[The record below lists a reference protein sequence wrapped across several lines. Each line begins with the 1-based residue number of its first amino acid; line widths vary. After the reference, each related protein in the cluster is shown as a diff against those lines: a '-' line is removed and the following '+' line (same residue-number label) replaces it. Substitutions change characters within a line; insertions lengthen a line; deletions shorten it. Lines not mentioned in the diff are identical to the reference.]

1 MRESSALSAKGRK
14 SNRLSD
20 DAQPSF
26 SAAEMS
32 SDFSGRQ
39 ASAFYSCLAIP
50 VEGATPIQD
59 QDSQPKST
67 STSPQ
72 SATTPKRAPRKS
84 KTDALAA
91 MQIQAS
97 SSDDKSQSS
106 YQVTGVRTFDDPGP
120 PIAISPVLDMT
131 SVKTTSPRNPPTRK
145 HPRPFGLED
154 CPTYHPTMEEF
165 KDPLGYIRSI
175 SEHAKNYGI
184 CKIVPPESWKMPFTT
199 DTEVSLFAT
208 FPRRARELTP
218 FLGPQAFRFKT
229 RLQCLNSIE
238 ASSRAKVN
246 FLEQLYRFHK
256 QQGNSRVSV
265 PTINNKSLDLWLLRK
280 EVHKLG
286 GYEAVCCFTSHRH
299 PLLIHPPKV
308 NKGKKWADLGRL
320 LGFSGIPGLSTQIK
334 NSYTRVILPYE
345 HFCER
350 VRNNPSISKVD
361 KRVSSPDLGRESNAN
376 PNTSMTLM
384 STRGKSRAGAST
396 TPKHKERD
404 IEPSVKEEGT
414 SVYDDNSPPLSP
426 LSSASSTL
434 SDPPDERDLQDA
446 EGTSETVRGKR
457 KKDENGEGSSGAVA
471 NGKPRNGTSSAEVM
485 PCPSNIIDINV
496 R

>member
-1 MRESSALSAKGRK
+1 MRESSTLPAKGRK
-14 SNRLSD
+14 SHRQSD
-20 DAQPSF
+20 DAQPSL

-59 QDSQPKST
+59 QDTQPKST
-67 STSPQ
+67 SPQ
-72 SATTPKRAPRKS
+72 STTTPKRAPRKS

-91 MQIQAS
+91 MQIQAN
-97 SSDDKSQSS
+97 SSDDRSQSS
-106 YQVTGVRTFDDPGP
+106 YQVTGLRTFDDPGP
-120 PIAISPVLDMT
+120 PIAVSPVLDMT
-131 SVKTTSPRNPPTRK
+131 SVKTTSPRNPPPRK
-145 HPRPFGLED
+145 HPRPFGLDD

-199 DTEVSLFAT
+199 DTEVPAPAT
-208 FPRRARELTP
+208 FSRRAGSLTS
-218 FLGPQAFRFKT
+218 FLGPQLFRFKT

-256 QQGNSRVSV
+256 QQGNPRVSV

-286 GYEAVCCFTSHRH
+286 GYDVVCALASYLPPSSFTH
-299 PLLIHPPKV
+299 LPKV

-361 KRVSSPDLGRESNAN
+361 KRVSSPDLGRESNIN

-384 STRGKSRAGAST
+384 STRGKSRAST
-396 TPKHKERD
+396 SSVSRQKERD
-404 IEPSVKEEGT
+404 AEPTVKEEGA

-434 SDPPDERDLQDA
+434 SDPPDERDPQDP

-457 KKDENGEGSSGAVA
+457 KKDEGGEGSSGAAV
-471 NGKPRNGTSSAEVM
+471 NGKPRNGTSSSEVK
-485 PCPSNIIDINV
+485 SRVSDVVNT

>member
-1 MRESSALSAKGRK
+1 MGGKGDGPPDPASALRVGEAPGHEDRARWPSSLLQRAQAGVTGDSEAARGPQGIVTKKRIFRRCYFELSIFAEFGSAELWEQIKTPPHATAPRTVKSLPLPKLMRESSALPAKGRK
-14 SNRLSD
+14 SNRPPD
-20 DAQPSF
+20 DAQPSL

-59 QDSQPKST
+59 QETQPKST
-67 STSPQ
+67 STSSQPT
-72 SATTPKRAPRKS
+72 STPKRAPRKS

-91 MQIQAS
+91 MQIQAN

-106 YQVTGVRTFDDPGP
+106 YQATGVRTFDDPGP
-120 PIAISPVLDMT
+120 PIAISPVLDMS

-184 CKIVPPESWKMPFTT
+184 CKVVPPESWKMPFTT
-199 DTEVSLFAT
+199 DTEVPFSPT
-208 FPRRARELTP
+208 FSRRARWLTP
-218 FLGPQAFRFKT
+218 FLDPQAFRFKT

-286 GYEAVCCFTSHRH
+286 GYDAVCYLTS
-299 PLLIHPPKV
+299 
-308 NKGKKWADLGRL
+308 
-320 LGFSGIPGLSTQIK
+320 
-334 NSYTRVILPYE
+334 
-345 HFCER
+345 
-350 VRNNPSISKVD
+350 
-361 KRVSSPDLGRESNAN
+361 
-376 PNTSMTLM
+376 
-384 STRGKSRAGAST
+384 
-396 TPKHKERD
+396 
-404 IEPSVKEEGT
+404 
-414 SVYDDNSPPLSP
+414 
-426 LSSASSTL
+426 
-434 SDPPDERDLQDA
+434 
-446 EGTSETVRGKR
+446 
-457 KKDENGEGSSGAVA
+457 
-471 NGKPRNGTSSAEVM
+471 
-485 PCPSNIIDINV
+485 
-496 R
+496 